1 MTARNFRI
9 VFQSLGL
16 LLLTIGTAAVDWRA
30 SVILLGTL
38 FLAFGVHATIRAYR

>member
-1 MTARNFRI
+1 MTPRTFRI
-9 VFQSLGL
+9 VSQTLGL

-38 FLAFGVHATIRAYR
+38 FFSFGVHATIRAIR